1 MCMSEF
7 QLTLSKFSESL
18 MTLRQKT
25 LQSIQLS
32 TELDKRATVRK
43 CLDEVTVLSQYFRLL
58 CYKAILCK
66 YVCNCQI
73 LIFFPHALCHL
84 FKSQL

>member
-25 LQSIQLS
+25 LQGIQLS

-43 CLDEVTVLSQYFRLL
+43 CLDEVTGISPQLIDCVKKLTGM
-58 CYKAILCK
+58 
-66 YVCNCQI
+66 I
-73 LIFFPHALCHL
+73 LIYQNAVI
-84 FKSQL
+84 K